1 MMRLTSAEVRLKLG
15 RANIKLFSRWNF
27 RLTQKANESVLLK
40 YLTNIIWHYL
50 TCDQYLES
58 DSKSIVTQELYKR
71 TDWSIFCVSCIYF
84 KQKKFLQGSGHT
96 ASLDL
101 LYILAISF
109 FFGSLKWIVNTG
121 EFRRKQN
128 LNCI

>member
-1 MMRLTSAEVRLKLG
+1 MMRLTSAEMRLKLG

-50 TCDQYLES
+50 TCQYLES

-71 TDWSIFCVSCIYF
+71 ADWSIFCVSCIYF
-84 KQKKFLQGSGHT
+84 KQNKFLQGSEHT

-101 LYILAISF
+101 LYILAI
-109 FFGSLKWIVNTG
+109 
-121 EFRRKQN
+121 
-128 LNCI
+128 